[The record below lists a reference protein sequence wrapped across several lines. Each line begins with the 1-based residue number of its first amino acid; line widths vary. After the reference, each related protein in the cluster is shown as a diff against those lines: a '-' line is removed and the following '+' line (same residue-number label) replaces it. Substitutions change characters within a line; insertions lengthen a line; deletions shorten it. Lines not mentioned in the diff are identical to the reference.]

1 MSVVKAPAKLLK
13 GLSFDLAEL
22 ILVQGWSA
30 FHNLR
35 MVVRLDH
42 GSDAEEYEEVLAFH
56 VGTSPLCHWIMWR
69 NAAAVFVQ
77 PLVGRSQC
85 YGSVA
90 EALAALTPKQ
100 CVVLTD
106 IKPTHWPCQTVP
118 RGGEALKK
126 LEATPV
132 MRDK

>member
-1 MSVVKAPAKLLK
+1 MSAVKSPAKLLK

-22 ILVQGWSA
+22 TLVQGWSA

-56 VGTSPLCHWIMWR
+56 AGASPLCRWIMWR
-69 NAAAVFVQ
+69 NAAAVFAQ

-85 YGSVA
+85 HGSVA
-90 EALAALTPKQ
+90 EALAALAPKQ
-100 CVVLTD
+100 
-106 IKPTHWPCQTVP
+106 
-118 RGGEALKK
+118 RGPDRYQANAWAMPGDASLRRAAKK
-126 LEATPV
+126 LGATPV
-132 MRDK
+132 VRGK